1 MKKNNKNTILQAVN
15 NNIDTKLQQ
24 VERMLDRNYYSDK
37 FVILNEA
44 LNELLDFEFVVN
56 NAKFNK
62 KVLSLIDKL
71 ECKIN
76 CGNS

>member
-1 MKKNNKNTILQAVN
+1 MFILQAVN